1 MRVNP
6 DQRTAML
13 QRVCERLEEG
23 LSLAR
28 ACAAEVKVRRSG
40 AEESLKPATFMLWM
54 RRYGLHGKPSK
65 SDRLQGLMQA
75 RLGGSRD
82 TSTLGGVGTSFNAS
96 IRTRLLA
103 DFDIHH
109 GIKLWYCSS
118 SPTAWL
124 SDSGR
129 VASEV
134 VASNLRSLAEIRREV
149 ERYGDPQYGEAVDAN
164 DAATRAR
171 EAFPWLPEAIKR
183 KRSKVAKRA
192 EARDITDDAASES
205 DSPPTNSADAA
216 SANTKPTDAT

>member
-1 MRVNP
+1 M
-6 DQRTAML
+6 
-13 QRVCERLEEG
+13 
-23 LSLAR
+23 SLAR
-28 ACAAEVKVRRSG
+28 ACTAEVKVRRTG

-54 RRYGLHGKPSK
+54 RRYGVDGKPSK
-65 SDRLQGLMQA
+65 SSRLLSPTQA

-109 GIKLWYCSS
+109 GIELWYCSS

-149 ERYGDPQYGEAVDAN
+149 ERHGDPQYGEAVDAN

-192 EARDITDDAASES
+192 EARDITDGAASES

-216 SANTKPTDAT
+216 SGNTTPTDAT

>member
-6 DQRTAML
+6 AERAAML
-13 QRVCERLEEG
+13 QRVCARLAEG

-28 ACAAEVKVRRSG
+28 ACAAEVKVRRTG

-54 RRYGLHGKPSK
+54 RRYGLQGTPSK
-65 SDRLQGLMQA
+65 SHRLLSPTQA

-82 TSTLGGVGTSFNAS
+82 TSTLGGVGSSFNAT

-103 DFDIHH
+103 DFDVHH
-109 GIKLWYCSS
+109 GVELWYCSS

-134 VASNLRSLAEIRREV
+134 VASKLRSLVEIRREV
-149 ERYGDPQYGEAVDAN
+149 EQYGDSQYGEAVDAD
-164 DAATRAR
+164 DAAARAR
-171 EAFPWLPEAIKR
+171 EAFPWLPEAIK
-183 KRSKVAKRA
+183 
-192 EARDITDDAASES
+192 
-205 DSPPTNSADAA
+205 
-216 SANTKPTDAT
+216 